1 MKIRLDLT
9 STDLR
14 ELNDPETTQV
24 VIAEAHAILDHIFEE
39 RDNLIKCSITVD
51 GDKEQADDSSK
62 CKASV

>member
-24 VIAEAHAILDHIFEE
+24 VIAEA
-39 RDNLIKCSITVD
+39 R
-51 GDKEQADDSSK
+51 SS
-62 CKASV
+62 